1 MIQNSDAFPRGLSQL
16 TANLCMGTRLT
27 YSTLARSL
35 ETHTAS
41 CIVVNLPE
49 ELG

>member
-27 YSTLARSL
+27 HSTLVRSL
-35 ETHTAS
+35 ETYTAS
-41 CIVVNLPE
+41 YIVVNMP
-49 ELG
+49 